1 MAWANMKPTY
11 SSVSG
16 KVNDRAINMT
26 PGYYK
31 ETITLAD
38 DDDAST
44 SYLPFPIKSDFTI
57 LVTWG
62 SDLGADT
69 YVRVEH
75 STDGSTWYKVGL
87 IEEDATVDH
96 DDISK
101 DMSII
106 AAIDDNLVGTTCMM
120 LYDIDTHGK
129 APYTRFTV
137 SANGADESSNTA
149 TFTLIPHF

>member
-1 MAWANMKPTY
+1 MAWDFIHR
-11 SSVSG
+11 SVG
-16 KVNDRAINMT
+16 GNGQITMT
-26 PGYYK
+26 PGYYT
-31 ETITLAD
+31 ETIDLAD
-38 DDDAST
+38 DADAST

-75 STDGSTWYKVGL
+75 SVDGSTWYKKGN
-87 IEEDATVDH
+87 IEEDNSVDH

-106 AAIDDNLVGTTCMM
+106 AAIDDNLIGTSCMM

-129 APYTRFTV
+129 APYVRLTV

-149 TFTLIPHF
+149 AFTLIPHF

>member
-1 MAWANMKPTY
+1 MAWDSIHKAY

-16 KVNDRAINMT
+16 KVNDRAVQMT
-26 PGYYK
+26 PGYYT

-44 SYLPFPIKSDFTI
+44 SYLPFPVKSDFTM
-57 LVTWG
+57 LVTLG
-62 SDLGADT
+62 GDLGADT

-75 STDGSTWYKVGL
+75 SIDGSTWYKVGL
-87 IEEDATVDH
+87 IEEDNSVDH

-106 AAIDDNLVGTTCMM
+106 AAIDDSLVQASCMM

-129 APYTRFTV
+129 APYIRFTI

-149 TFTLIPHF
+149 AFTIIPHF